1 MLKMCVGVCLC
12 FIMMLAVGC
21 GDDAD
26 PTSPGGADNSPPS
39 ITGPET
45 VNGSVGSPVTFDVVA
60 TDPDG
65 DRISLVASAVVS
77 VGEWRLGIRAG
88 EVGVDSASGT
98 VTFTPNANDTP
109 QRTLVITAEDPS
121 GEKSSIDVLVLVS
134 TGAPRGAESRE

>member
-1 MLKMCVGVCLC
+1 MVKKVLNYEVDIGMIEGEVKHRDLELIPWLEDELVVFC
-12 FIMMLAVGC
+12 A
-21 GDDAD
+21 AD
-26 PTSPGGADNSPPS
+26 HPLMPATYRL
-39 ITGPET
+39 
-45 VNGSVGSPVTFDVVA
+45 TFDVVA